1 MKKRVLDYVLTY
13 ISVNMKKYNFKT
25 KVSYK
30 KMKKFELRY
39 EKKNTNAILSQLISR
54 SSPEKVVL
62 EVTIHH
68 TPHITL
74 SVSRNKVT
82 SWLC

>member
-39 EKKNTNAILSQLISR
+39 EKKIPMQFY
-54 SSPEKVVL
+54 
-62 EVTIHH
+62 
-68 TPHITL
+68 
-74 SVSRNKVT
+74 RNLFQDRALKK
-82 SWLC
+82 